1 MTTKR
6 IARTLDLSAFR
17 GGADAGLA
25 SVAAQAATA
34 CAVQSTLE
42 AIQAVNRV
50 AGEVR
55 LSAEVRLHYLR
66 CVRLN
71 LAAVEDRLAGLD
83 DIEPCVAE
91 KLGDI
96 AHAIHH
102 AAANPED

>member
-1 MTTKR
+1 MPR
-6 IARTLDLSAFR
+6 HHAMPAPNPASH
-17 GGADAGLA
+17 DAVRA
-25 SVAAQAATA
+25 
-34 CAVQSTLE
+34 TLE

-55 LSAEVRLHYLR
+55 LNAEERLHYLR
-66 CVRLN
+66 CVRIN
-71 LAAVEDRLAGLD
+71 LAAAEDRLAGLD